1 MPSFY
6 EYTKV
11 NYTCQFCGWQGTG
24 EDTEQDEMFDYG
36 FQIVYP
42 KCFSIN
48 PDKSKDMVSKPQYLD

>member
-11 NYTCQFCGWQGTG
+11 KYTCQFCSWQGTG
-24 EDTEQDEMFDYG
+24 EEAEQDEMFVNG
-36 FQIVYP
+36 FQIVCP

-48 PDKSKDMVSKPQYLD
+48 PDKSKDRMSKP